1 MTASQDTS
9 FRRLPNARIAIV
21 AVVLLAL
28 LIALAPRPARAD
40 SGWVIRSFDATY
52 LIQQDGSVDVTENIA
67 ADFGSTAKHGII
79 RDIPVEYTFD
89 SKHNRVVHIDVQ
101 SVDDGTTPIP
111 YETSRNGAN
120 LSIKIGD
127 ANKTVTGVQ
136 NYRILYTVTGAL
148 NPQADATVDEFYWN
162 VTGNAWDVPIGSAS
176 AVVLA
181 PEISQYI
188 CFEGKTGS
196 KVQCKGTPLAKDR
209 IQFETTNQ
217 LNAGEGLTVVAGLPK
232 GTVTVPPLELV
243 TVKSAWEQVRDFL
256 GLKPLPIALAILA
269 AILAIAAVLRYWW
282 LEGRDL
288 WYGDVHYLTG
298 DNRSRHR
305 PLFAKDTIVVE
316 YTPPEIGKDKRRLR
330 PAEIGT
336 LLDERADT
344 LDVTSTIIDL
354 AVRGYLRITEVPK
367 KWAFGSVDYE
377 LERLKDA
384 DAELLDY
391 ERMLHE
397 RLFNDGATVTMS
409 ELRNEFYTDLAAVKK
424 SLYTQVVKQDRFFP
438 GNPETMRNWNLFG
451 ALALIVIGIVA
462 VAVLGAIGAGIIG
475 FAIVLS
481 GLVMLVLSQ
490 SMARRTADGRET
502 YRRCLGFRLYM
513 TVAETDRQKFYE
525 EEGIFEKYLPYAIV
539 YHCVDKWAKVFSDLG
554 IDTST
559 TSGWYVG
566 TGVFTAAAFSQTV
579 ENFSSS
585 VSSAIASTP
594 GGSGSSGFGGGGF
607 SGGGVGGGGGSS
619 W

>member
-1 MTASQDTS
+1 MKASRKASTHP
-9 FRRLPNARIAIV
+9 LLNARIAVV
-21 AVVLLAL
+21 AVALMAL
-28 LIALAPRPARAD
+28 LVALAPRPARAD
-40 SGWVIRSFDATY
+40 SGWVIRSFDTTY
-52 LIQQDGSVDVTENIA
+52 LIQQDGSVDVTEVIA
-67 ADFGSTAKHGII
+67 ADFGTLQQHGII
-79 RDIPVEYTFD
+79 RDIPVEYSFD
-89 SKHNRVVHIDVQ
+89 SKHNRVIHIDVQ
-101 SVDDGTTPIP
+101 SVEDGTAAVP

-120 LSIKIGD
+120 LSIRIGD
-127 ANKTVTGVQ
+127 PNHTVTGAHT
-136 NYRILYTVTGAL
+136 YRIAYTVTGAL
-148 NPQADATVDEFYWN
+148 NPQAESDVDEFYWN

-181 PEISQYI
+181 PEISQYL

-217 LNAGEGLTVVAGLPK
+217 LNAYEGLTIVAGLPK

-256 GLKPLPIALAILA
+256 GLKPLPIALAVLA
-269 AILAIAAVLRYWW
+269 GILAIAAVLRYWW
-282 LEGRDL
+282 LQGRDR

-298 DNRSRHR
+298 DNRVRQR

-367 KWAFGSVDYE
+367 KWAFGSVDYK
-377 LERLKDA
+377 LDRLKESD
-384 DAELLDY
+384 DELLTY
-391 ERMLHE
+391 ESTLHS
-397 RLFNDGATVTMS
+397 RLFDDGASVTMS
-409 ELRNEFYTDLAAVKK
+409 ELRNKFYTDLATVKK
-424 SLYTQVVKQDRFFP
+424 SLYTQVVKQDNFFP
-438 GNPETMRNWNLFG
+438 GNPETMRTWNLFG
-451 ALALIVIGIVA
+451 SLALIVLGVVA
-462 VAVLGAIGAGIIG
+462 VGVLGAIGAGVIG
-475 FAIVLS
+475 IAIVLA
-481 GLVMLVLSQ
+481 GLLMLALSQ
-490 SMARRTADGRET
+490 SMARRTAEGREM

-579 ENFSSS
+579 ESFSSS

-607 SGGGVGGGGGSS
+607 SGGGVGGGGGSA